1 VTWHEPRKFEIRGHT
16 NEPDFPHSV
25 ESPLCTKGTS
35 RAEAAERQI
44 RGETM
49 LPDTPS
55 VTQLS
60 QVITQVTAPSFLVGA
75 VAAFISVLIARM
87 NRIIHRSQALNA
99 IDDDDT
105 SKARLKMDIP
115 RLKRRAMLLNK
126 AILFSTLS
134 AIVTSLLVIVA
145 FVCAFYNLQHEYGV
159 TVLFIVAL
167 ALFTLSLVNLAREA
181 RIGLHE
187 FDHFR

>member
-1 VTWHEPRKFEIRGHT
+1 
-16 NEPDFPHSV
+16 
-25 ESPLCTKGTS
+25 
-35 RAEAAERQI
+35 
-44 RGETM
+44 M

-60 QVITQVTAPSFLVGA
+60 QVITQITAPSFLLGA
-75 VAAFISVLIARM
+75 VAAFISVLVARM
-87 NRIIHRSQALNA
+87 NRIIDRSQALNA

-105 SKARLKMDIP
+105 SKARLKTDIP

-159 TVLFIVAL
+159 AVLFIVAL
-167 ALFTLSLVNLAREA
+167 TFFTLSLVNLAREA

-187 FDHFR
+187 FDHYR